1 MVVQYLKALKS
12 KGKFTSAELAQMSG
26 IPETTIRKILSGE
39 TADPRFDTVAKLV
52 LAMGGS
58 MNDLVEKVE
67 EKDMKESPV
76 IAIKEVYEEHI
87 KDLKEQMES
96 LKRDKSYLSIAVAV
110 LVVFLAV
117 IVALDV
123 AFGSHGWVR
132 Y

>member
-1 MVVQYLKALKS
+1 MVAQYLKALKS

-58 MNDLVEKVE
+58 LNDLVEKVE

-76 IAIKEVYEEHI
+76 IAIKEVYEAQI
-87 KDLKEQMES
+87 KDLQDHIDSFKQ
-96 LKRDKSYLSIAVAV
+96 DKKHLTIAVSVLGSVIAV
-110 LVVFLAV
+110 LLVLAV
-117 IVALDV
+117 
-123 AFGSHGWVR
+123 AFELHGWVR
-132 Y
+132 